1 LVTPTWSIGG
11 HAMISKTAV
20 YVAAA
25 RAIGAREPDPSVRN
39 PDVTAEALLDDPSTL
54 DVDHPVVQALRLT
67 YDEAMKNA
75 EVAMIV
81 RSMLVR
87 TRFIDD
93 ALARAVADGVTQ
105 IAILGAGFDS
115 HAYRCAPLLAGTR
128 VFEVDRPAMQAFKRQ
143 RVEEALGGPPPNLT
157 YVPLDFRDEGLAEVL
172 PRHGYDPGRRTF
184 FIVEGVTM
192 YVPEDGVR
200 ETLRFI
206 ASHPPGSSVVFDFV
220 YQPMVDFL
228 TKADWSGVPSP
239 AHASFNRFRKLLE
252 NEPWLFGFP
261 VGSERQVLAE
271 LGLEIRETLMIG
283 GEESMRRYGTKADG
297 TQIGAQ
303 AIAESMARIAQAAKE
318 AGASAPPLP
327 PMSLEKMREQQRTMG
342 YQLADAVVPA
352 RQAS

>member
-1 LVTPTWSIGG
+1 
-11 HAMISKTAV
+11 MISKTAV

-39 PDVTAEALLDDPSTL
+39 PDVTAEALLGDPATL
-54 DVDHPVVQALRLT
+54 EVDHPVVEALQLSHG
-67 YDEAMKNA
+67 EAMKSA
-75 EVAMIV
+75 EVATIV

-87 TRFIDD
+87 TRFIDE
-93 ALARAVADGVTQ
+93 ALARAVADGVAQ
-105 IAILGAGFDS
+105 IAVLGAGFDS

-128 VFEVDRPAMQAFKRQ
+128 VFEVDRAEMQAFKRQ
-143 RVEEALGGPPPNLT
+143 RVNQALGGPPPNLT
-157 YVPLDFRDEGLAEVL
+157 YVPVDFRDEGLASVL
-172 PRHGYDPGRRTF
+172 PRHGYDPGQRTF
-184 FIVEGVTM
+184 FILEGVTM

-200 ETLRFI
+200 ETFRFI

-220 YQPMVDFL
+220 YQPLVDFL
-228 TKADWSGVPSP
+228 TKADWSIVPAA
-239 AHASFNRFRKLLE
+239 AHASFDRFRKLLE

-261 VGSERQVLAE
+261 VGSERQVLAD

-297 TQIGAQ
+297 TQVGAQ

-318 AGASAPPLP
+318 AGTSAPPLP
-327 PMSLEKMREQQRTMG
+327 PMSLEKMREQQRIMG

-352 RQAS
+352 RQAG

>member
-1 LVTPTWSIGG
+1 
-11 HAMISKTAV
+11 MISRTAV

-39 PDVTAEALLDDPSTL
+39 PDVAAEPLLDDPSTL

-128 VFEVDRPAMQAFKRQ
+128 VFEVDRPEMQAFKRQ

-157 YVPLDFRDEGLAEVL
+157 YVPVDFREEGLADAL

-184 FIVEGVTM
+184 FILEGVTM

-200 ETLRFI
+200 ETFRFI

-228 TKADWSGVPSP
+228 TRADWSTVPSP

-261 VGSERQVLAE
+261 VGSERQVLAD

-297 TQIGAQ
+297 TQVGAQ
-303 AIAESMARIAQAAKE
+303 AIAESMARFAQAARE
-318 AGASAPPLP
+318 AGPSNP
-327 PMSLEKMREQQRTMG
+327 PMPQLSPAQMREQQRIMG
-342 YQLADAVVPA
+342 YQLADAVVPE
-352 RQAS
+352 RPVS